1 LSIDVSDPIDSLFNV
16 VTVTVDNWLVCSIED
31 GVWYDDCSD
40 TDATTVEVRTDNV
53 SEDISAVADISDD
66 EDKEEYSVEVE
77 TCSFVVVKV
86 LVKDSVDFELVLD
99 TAGV

>member
-1 LSIDVSDPIDSLFNV
+1 MSIDGSDDV
-16 VTVTVDNWLVCSIED
+16 
-31 GVWYDDCSD
+31 
-40 TDATTVEVRTDNV
+40 
-53 SEDISAVADISDD
+53 SAVVDITDD

-86 LVKDSVDFELVLD
+86 LVKDSVDSELVVD